1 MLKDLHNFH
10 VIIEVIEL
18 SNHQLILIVIQET
31 VIYYL
36 IHVKELN

>member
-10 VIIEVIEL
+10 VVIEVIEL

-31 VIYYL
+31 VTYYYL
-36 IHVKELN
+36 IQES